1 MVPPSTLTALPG
13 LREKVTGRAVPYPTR
28 SRCRR
33 TPPHR
38 NQNHHENHARQQRRN
53 QPADAHPERR
63 LTQHTDR
70 LGAPARGQVP
80 PRSVVA
86 AGRGRPPG
94 ARQAAHDQVSAPN
107 RRVALFDHCGS
118 WRCCRPARGGG
129 VAVDQQGRAGADLGT
144 PGPGGRGQRAG
155 CRCLARPRG
164 DGPGRLRLPV
174 AGASGRSA
182 GPGRPRREAALG
194 PGGWLA
200 GSATAQARRTTPR
213 TFRCR
218 RAARVHGCP
227 ARTRI
232 RARSAHLLRRYGG
245 RPPPG
250 SPSPG
255 RAAGR

>member
-1 MVPPSTLTALPG
+1 VPAISSSSGATALVR
-13 LREKVTGRAVPYPTR
+13 LPT
-28 SRCRR
+28 
-33 TPPHR
+33 
-38 NQNHHENHARQQRRN
+38 
-53 QPADAHPERR
+53 PADSSRSSPAQNPRFGAVR
-63 LTQHTDR
+63 ATMPIGDGQHTDR

-174 AGASGRSA
+174 AGPAGGQPAQA
-182 GPGRPRREAALG
+182 GPGVKLPWARVAGWPAAPPRRLG
-194 PGGWLA
+194 APHRERSGAVAPGA
-200 GSATAQARRTTPR
+200 
-213 TFRCR
+213 CM
-218 RAARVHGCP
+218 AARP
-227 ARTRI
+227 E
-232 RARSAHLLRRYGG
+232 
-245 RPPPG
+245 PG
-250 SPSPG
+250 SG
-255 RAAGR
+255 RVLRATCR